1 MKTVDFWTP
10 KGKYGF
16 LSNFYS
22 APMTINGKEYPTNE
36 HFFQSQKFVGK
47 PEEEYIIALPT
58 PGDTAKEGKRRDFP
72 LRSDWEKVKE
82 EVMLKGLV
90 AKFEQNPVLKQKLL
104 ETRGFK
110 LRETSPYDKYWG
122 TGRDMKGK
130 NRLGVLLEKV
140 RDEIFSSEEG
150 NS

>member
-22 APMTINGKEYPTNE
+22 APMTIDGKVYETNE

-47 PEEEYIIALPT
+47 PEEDYIIALPT

-72 LRSDWEKVKE
+72 LRSDWENIKE
-82 EVMLKGLV
+82 DVMLKGLT
-90 AKFEQNPVLKQKLL
+90 AKFEQHPVLRQKLL
-104 ETRGFK
+104 ETKGLA

-122 TGRDMKGK
+122 TGRDMKGQ

-140 RDEIFSSEEG
+140 RDEMIEREDI
-150 NS
+150 NQ